1 MTTPMMR
8 QYHEAKAA
16 CGDALLFFRMGDF
29 YELFFEDART
39 AAKILGLTLTSRD
52 KESDN
57 PTAMAGF
64 PHHQLDSYLQK
75 LIRAG
80 YRAAVCEQVE
90 DPKQAKGLVRR
101 EITRLVSAGTLT
113 DDSLLNPKETNF
125 LAAVYLPA
133 GRGESRK
140 TGQGT
145 GDYDTEAAANG
156 GVVGIAWAE
165 LSSGRFQAGIFPA
178 NRMDDELE
186 RIGPAE
192 LVYREDD
199 TRIRPRAD
207 SGWAWTKR
215 PAWTFALD
223 ESRAS
228 LCRQFGTQGLEGFG
242 FDEERDAPAIQ
253 AAGAVLSYLQET
265 QRVSLDHFESLL
277 PHDGSAT
284 LQIDISTRRS
294 LEITRTYRTGSREG
308 SLLEVID
315 LTETPMGSRLL
326 SDWLAAPLT
335 DLTEITKRQ
344 DGVEELVG
352 KTELRGDVRKT
363 LRETFDLTRL
373 IGRVATQRCGP
384 RDLQQ
389 IARTLKSLP
398 ALKRRLGTAKSTN
411 LGRVDEDL
419 QPLPELR
426 DRLDTA
432 LAETCPISAADG
444 QFIRAGYDQELDA
457 LRELAKGGK
466 QWIAAY
472 QQQMT
477 QKTGIPN
484 LKVGYNRVFGYY
496 LEVNQSQTDKVPADF
511 IRKQTLKNCER
522 YITPELKEYE
532 EKVLAADDEAA
543 AREQELFIQIRA
555 DAHRAVRSLRKIA
568 SALAE
573 LDVLGSLSELAAQR
587 NWIRPS
593 ITQEPI
599 LRIEGGRHPVLDVK
613 MPQGE
618 FVPNDC
624 FQSPEAGMVLLITG
638 PNMAGKST
646 YIRQVA
652 LLTLLAQTGS
662 FVPAAKAIIG
672 IADRIFARVG
682 ASDELGRGQ
691 STFMVEMVETARI
704 LNTATPRSL
713 VILDEIGRG
722 TSTYDGL
729 SLAWAITEHLH
740 ERIGCRTLFA
750 THYHELTQLQELLPR
765 VSNLNVAVREWNDS
779 VVFLHR
785 IIPGGADKSYGI
797 HVARLAGI
805 PASVNERAKD
815 ILAQLE
821 ADHRDSLDQPT
832 IRPPQ
837 GRGSGGAV
845 QLTLFGFADHP
856 LIDDLKRLKLDTIA
870 PMEAL
875 HILHKAQIAIAEGRG
890 LSEIESPPQ
899 P

>member
-1 MTTPMMR
+1 
-8 QYHEAKAA
+8 
-16 CGDALLFFRMGDF
+16 
-29 YELFFEDART
+29 
-39 AAKILGLTLTSRD
+39 
-52 KESDN
+52 
-57 PTAMAGF
+57 
-64 PHHQLDSYLQK
+64 
-75 LIRAG
+75 
-80 YRAAVCEQVE
+80 
-90 DPKQAKGLVRR
+90 
-101 EITRLVSAGTLT
+101 
-113 DDSLLNPKETNF
+113 
-125 LAAVYLPA
+125 
-133 GRGESRK
+133 
-140 TGQGT
+140 
-145 GDYDTEAAANG
+145 
-156 GVVGIAWAE
+156 
-165 LSSGRFQAGIFPA
+165 
-178 NRMDDELE
+178 
-186 RIGPAE
+186 
-192 LVYREDD
+192 
-199 TRIRPRAD
+199 
-207 SGWAWTKR
+207 
-215 PAWTFALD
+215 
-223 ESRAS
+223 
-228 LCRQFGTQGLEGFG
+228 
-242 FDEERDAPAIQ
+242 
-253 AAGAVLSYLQET
+253 
-265 QRVSLDHFESLL
+265 
-277 PHDGSAT
+277 
-284 LQIDISTRRS
+284 
-294 LEITRTYRTGSREG
+294 
-308 SLLEVID
+308 
-315 LTETPMGSRLL
+315 
-326 SDWLAAPLT
+326 
-335 DLTEITKRQ
+335 
-344 DGVEELVG
+344 
-352 KTELRGDVRKT
+352 
-363 LRETFDLTRL
+363 
-373 IGRVATQRCGP
+373 
-384 RDLQQ
+384 
-389 IARTLKSLP
+389 LKSLP

-444 QFIRAGYDQELDA
+444 HFIRAGYDQELDA